1 VDEERRAVMTE
12 GTITVD
18 EALPPGAA
26 RLGSGAEAAR
36 WLEELVA
43 KGTLLPS
50 RALLLSS
57 DLEEEAVALS
67 RAGFRTL
74 AVDEDRGALAD
85 LRKRV
90 KARGAEV
97 DVITAD
103 IFATNPSFFG
113 PVELIVDRTL
123 FHRLEPVR
131 RAGWADRIARILPPG
146 GHVAALFRV
155 GRMPGGPPY
164 AIPLADLKKLLSR
177 RFHPVLLEDAGGA
190 SPGSDRTYRALFRRL

>member
-1 VDEERRAVMTE
+1 M
-12 GTITVD
+12 
-18 EALPPGAA
+18 
-26 RLGSGAEAAR
+26 EAAR
-36 WLEELVA
+36 WLEELIA
-43 KGTLLPS
+43 KGTLLPT

-74 AVDEDRGALAD
+74 VVDEDRGALAD
-85 LRKRV
+85 LKKRV

-103 IFATNPSFFG
+103 VFSTNPSFFG
-113 PVELIVDRTL
+113 PVELIVDRTF
-123 FHRLEPVR
+123 FHQLEPIR
-131 RAGWADRIARILPPG
+131 RAAWADRTARMLPPG

-164 AIPLADLKKLLSR
+164 AVSLADLKKLLSR
-177 RFHPVLLEDAGGA
+177 RFHNVLLEDAGGA
-190 SPGSDRTYRALFRRL
+190 APGQDRTYRGLFRRL